1 MNTYYLEP
9 LRTIA
14 ENSFIVKENDDKTFT
29 VYKRITS
36 TYNIPIKSGLSEEE
50 VNTYTEKLKRLP
62 NIGAIVK
69 TADGEGEVSM
79 VETLKERIKVKFKD
93 GEDIFFK

>member
-36 TYNIPIKSGLSEEE
+36 TYNIPIKSGLSEEK
-50 VNTYTEKLKRLP
+50 VNIYTEKLKRQVILRGT
-62 NIGAIVK
+62 NIIRAK
-69 TADGEGEVSM
+69 NNY
-79 VETLKERIKVKFKD
+79 VKFNRRK
-93 GEDIFFK
+93 

>member
-50 VNTYTEKLKRLP
+50 VNIYTEKLKRQVILRGT
-62 NIGAIVK
+62 NIIRAK
-69 TADGEGEVSM
+69 NNY
-79 VETLKERIKVKFKD
+79 VKFNRRK
-93 GEDIFFK
+93 

>member
-14 ENSFIVKENDDKTFT
+14 ENSFIIKENDDKTFT

-50 VNTYTEKLKRLP
+50 ANTYTEKLKRQVILRGT
-62 NIGAIVK
+62 NIIRAK
-69 TADGEGEVSM
+69 NNY
-79 VETLKERIKVKFKD
+79 VKFNRRK
-93 GEDIFFK
+93 

>member
-50 VNTYTEKLKRLP
+50 VNIYTEKLKRQVILRGT
-62 NIGAIVK
+62 NIIRAK
-69 TADGEGEVSM
+69 NNY
-79 VETLKERIKVKFKD
+79 VKFNKLKTK
-93 GEDIFFK
+93 F